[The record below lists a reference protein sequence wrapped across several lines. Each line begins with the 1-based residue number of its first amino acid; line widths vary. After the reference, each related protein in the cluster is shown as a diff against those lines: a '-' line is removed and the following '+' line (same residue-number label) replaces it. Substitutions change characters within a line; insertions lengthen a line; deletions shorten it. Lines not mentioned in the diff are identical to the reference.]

1 MVQAHLGKKG
11 DPICKIT
18 RTKWTG
24 DMVQVE
30 SACLASMKP
39 QYTHTHTHT
48 HTHIHTHTQN
58 QNEIPLY
65 TS

>member
-30 SACLASMKP
+30 SACLASMNP
-39 QYTHTHTHT
+39 QYTHTHKIKMRYHFTPVRIALIT
-48 HTHIHTHTQN
+48 
-58 QNEIPLY
+58 
-65 TS
+65 